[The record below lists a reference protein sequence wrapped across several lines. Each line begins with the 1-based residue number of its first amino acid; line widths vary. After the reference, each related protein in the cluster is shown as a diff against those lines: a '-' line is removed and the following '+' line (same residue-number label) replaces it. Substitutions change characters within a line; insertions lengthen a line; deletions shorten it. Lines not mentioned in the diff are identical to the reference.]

1 MKAIVI
7 DQFGGPDVF
16 RQTELPDPEPIPGH
30 IVIRAAATSVN
41 PIDYKVRN
49 GFVPAFAP
57 AFPAVLHGDIAGV
70 VEAVGPGVTKFK
82 PGDEV
87 YACAGGFTG
96 LPGGALA
103 EYMLAD
109 EALAALKPKTL
120 SMSETAA
127 LPLVSITAWEALFDR
142 AQLHKGQHVLVHAG
156 AGGVGHIALQLA
168 KWAGARVAATVS
180 DERKA
185 EIAKNFGADEIIMYR
200 REGVSEYV
208 DRLTGSK
215 GFDIVFDTVGGENL
229 DRSFEAAR
237 EGGTVVNIA
246 ARSTHNLAPMHQ
258 KALSLHVVLMLL
270 TMIRNRDRQKHGDIL
285 ARIAALA
292 DEGRI
297 KPLID
302 ERRFHITEAGEAHAY
317 AESGRAVGKVVISHN

>member
-1 MKAIVI
+1 MKAMVI
-7 DQFGGPDVF
+7 DQFGDPDVF
-16 RQTELPDPEPIPGH
+16 RQVELADPKPIPGH
-30 IVIRAAATSVN
+30 LVIRVAATSVN
-41 PIDYKVRN
+41 PIDYKLRK
-49 GFVPAFAP
+49 GLVPAFAP
-57 AFPAVLHGDIAGV
+57 DFPAVLHGDAAGV
-70 VEAVGPGVTKFK
+70 VEAIGPGVTKFK

-87 YACAGGFTG
+87 YACAGGFKG
-96 LPGGALA
+96 LAGGALA

-109 EALAALKPKTL
+109 EALVALKPKTIT
-120 SMSETAA
+120 MIEAAA

-142 AQLHKGQHVLVHAG
+142 AQIREGQHVLIHAG
-156 AGGVGHIALQLA
+156 TGGVGHIALQLA
-168 KWAGARVAATVS
+168 KWGGARVAATVS
-180 DERKA
+180 DEFKA
-185 EIAKNFGADEIIMYR
+185 TIAKQLGADEIIMYR
-200 REGVSEYV
+200 TEGAADYV
-208 DRLTGSK
+208 ARLTGNQ

-270 TMIRNRDRQKHGDIL
+270 TMIGNRERQKHGDIL
-285 ARIAALA
+285 ARIAALV

-302 ERRFHITEAGEAHAY
+302 DHKFHFTEAAEAHAY
-317 AESGRAVGKVVISHN
+317 AESGRAIGKVVLSL